1 MDFQRAN
8 IVNQNLMKNLCVL
21 PFNSLSI
28 LSTGTLRA
36 CCGSGSGSFKANL
49 NTSSDILNYE
59 QIVDLRKAFLNNEKP
74 AFCNRCWNTEAL
86 GASSDRTSNLQH
98 YKNFQHPENALF
110 QENIEF
116 TNIQHIDI
124 DLGNKCNL
132 ACRMCN
138 PSCSTLVAGQ
148 YVKFKNP
155 IIDINHALKMST
167 VGNVLSENTKQ
178 RVLEVLE
185 KTVNLEHVSMIG
197 GEPLVIDFHNTIL
210 EKIISLGMASQVSVR
225 ISTNLQS
232 DIERKLE
239 LYSHFKKINLSISV
253 DGSGETYEYIRW
265 PGKWQKI
272 INNINTLKKHN
283 ETHKNITYSF
293 TAVVQN
299 LNVDNLCDFIVEIKD
314 FAMSEN
320 SLYFHIVQRT
330 NEIEILPKHVILE
343 AIDKIKNYKS
353 TYRQNLLNI
362 LNDALVK
369 SDNLNPGKVKQFF
382 NLQQEFD
389 TLRGQN
395 LFELKPHFIELAETY
410 NIPTW

>member
-1 MDFQRAN
+1 
-8 IVNQNLMKNLCVL
+8 MKNLCVL

-86 GASSDRTSNLQH
+86 GAPSDRTSNLQH

-155 IIDINHALKMST
+155 IIDINHAFALKMST

-178 RVLEVLE
+178 RVLELLE
-185 KTVNLEHVSMIG
+185 KTVNLEQVSMIG
-197 GEPLVIDFHNTIL
+197 GEPLVIDFHDTIL
-210 EKIISLGMASQVSVR
+210 EKIISLGMASQISVR

-239 LYSHFKKINLSISV
+239 LYSNFKKIELSISV
-253 DGSGETYEYIRW
+253 DGSRETYEFIRW

-283 ETHKNITYSF
+283 ETHQNITYSF
-293 TAVVQN
+293 TTVIQN
-299 LNVDNLCDFIVEIKD
+299 LNVDNLYDFIVEIKD
-314 FAMSEN
+314 FAMCEN
-320 SLYFHIVQRT
+320 SPYFHIVQRT
-330 NEIEILPKHVILE
+330 NEIEILPRHVILE
-343 AIDKIKNYKS
+343 AIDKIRNYKS
-353 TYRQNLLNI
+353 PYRQTLLNI

-369 SDNLNPGKVKQFF
+369 SDNLNPDKVKQFF

>member
-1 MDFQRAN
+1 
-8 IVNQNLMKNLCVL
+8 
-21 PFNSLSI
+21 
-28 LSTGTLRA
+28 
-36 CCGSGSGSFKANL
+36 
-49 NTSSDILNYE
+49 
-59 QIVDLRKAFLNNEKP
+59 
-74 AFCNRCWNTEAL
+74 
-86 GASSDRTSNLQH
+86 
-98 YKNFQHPENALF
+98 
-110 QENIEF
+110 
-116 TNIQHIDI
+116 
-124 DLGNKCNL
+124 
-132 ACRMCN
+132 
-138 PSCSTLVAGQ
+138 
-148 YVKFKNP
+148 
-155 IIDINHALKMST
+155 
-167 VGNVLSENTKQ
+167 
-178 RVLEVLE
+178 
-185 KTVNLEHVSMIG
+185 MIG
-197 GEPLVIDFHNTIL
+197 GEPLVIDFHDTIL

-239 LYSHFKKINLSISV
+239 LYSHFKKIDLSISV

-293 TAVVQN
+293 TTVVQN